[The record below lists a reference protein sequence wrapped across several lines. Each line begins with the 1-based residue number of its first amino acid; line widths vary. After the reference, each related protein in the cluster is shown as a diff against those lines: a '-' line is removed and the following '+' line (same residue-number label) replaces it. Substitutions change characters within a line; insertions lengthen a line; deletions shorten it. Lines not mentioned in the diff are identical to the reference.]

1 MEDIIKV
8 ITDNGI
14 SVACLVFM
22 MYYILVTQKEQNKTL
37 DEISKTLTAIVTILG
52 VKQVEI
58 ESAKKNLGG
67 N

>member
-22 MYYILVTQKEQNKTL
+22 MYYILVTQKETNKTL
-37 DEISKTLTAIVTILG
+37 DEVSKTLTAIVTILG
-52 VKQVEI
+52 VKETEI
-58 ESAKKNLGG
+58 NTVKRNMGG
-67 N
+67 

>member
-67 N
+67 

>member
-8 ITDNGI
+8 ITDIGI

-67 N
+67 

>member
-22 MYYILVTQKEQNKTL
+22 MYYILVTQKEQNKAL
-37 DEISKTLTAIVTILG
+37 EEISKTLTAIVTILG

-67 N
+67 

>member
-52 VKQVEI
+52 VKEVEI

-67 N
+67 